1 MTEFEKVKLKDF
13 KIDILFMIRVYTKKR
28 HVKKIHDFL
37 NLINLE
43 HSIYTTDDE
52 PNSEEFELGISYCYP
67 RKISKDL
74 LKIPKNGFVN
84 FHPGPLPKYK
94 GPNEYED
101 AIRNREIDWGVSVHK
116 MTEEYDS
123 GKIIKIKKIKLH
135 EPPTSIEELGA
146 ISHYFLF
153 ELFKETLKE
162 I

>member
-1 MTEFEKVKLKDF
+1 
-13 KIDILFMIRVYTKKR
+13 MIRVYTKKR

-37 NLINLE
+37 NSINFD

-52 PNSEEFELGISYCYP
+52 PNSEEFDLGVSYCYP

-74 LKIPKNGFVN
+74 LKIPKSGFVN

-101 AIRNREIDWGVSVHK
+101 AVRNREINWGVSVHK

-123 GKIIKIKKIKLH
+123 GEIIKIKKIKLH

-153 ELFKETLKE
+153 ELFKETIKE

>member
-1 MTEFEKVKLKDF
+1 MI
-13 KIDILFMIRVYTKKR
+13 KIYTKKR
-28 HVKKIHDFL
+28 HIRKINELLNSLNIEHKIYTQHDTKKI
-37 NLINLE
+37 
-43 HSIYTTDDE
+43 
-52 PNSEEFELGISYCYP
+52 EEFELGISYCYP
-67 RKISKDL
+67 KKIPNELLKISK
-74 LKIPKNGFVN
+74 KGFMN

-101 AIRNREIDWGVSVHK
+101 AIRNRETDWGVSVHK

-123 GKIIKIKKIKLH
+123 GEIIKIKKIKLH

-153 ELFKETLKE
+153 ELFKEIIKE